1 MDLLGIG
8 PLELLLVLI
17 LILLIFGPEDLAKS
31 GKKIGTFLNRV
42 IKSDMWKAI
51 RSISTEIRTLPNK
64 LAREAELESYLAE
77 TSLKSIAPPKPTEE
91 NSSETP
97 AEAEEIP
104 FETGLKAWTTP
115 PTEKPTEEEK

>member
-31 GKKIGTFLNRV
+31 GKKIGVFLNRV
-42 IKSDMWKAI
+42 VKSDTWKAI
-51 RSISTEIRTLPNK
+51 RSISREIRTLPNR
-64 LAREAELESYLAE
+64 LAREAELETYLAE
-77 TSLKSIAPPKPTEE
+77 SSQKSIAPPNATKEHT
-91 NSSETP
+91 SETTP
-97 AEAEEIP
+97 EADEIP

-115 PTEKPTEEEK
+115 PTEKPIEEEK

>member
-17 LILLIFGPEDLAKS
+17 LILLIFGPEDLANS

-42 IKSDMWKAI
+42 IKSDTWKAI
-51 RSISTEIRTLPNK
+51 RSISTEIRTLPNR

-77 TSLKSIAPPKPTEE
+77 TSQKTIAPPNPTKAETT
-91 NSSETP
+91 ETP
-97 AEAEEIP
+97 PEAEEIP
-104 FETGLKAWTTP
+104 FETGLQAWTSP

>member
-17 LILLIFGPEDLAKS
+17 MILLIFGPEDLAKS

-42 IKSDMWKAI
+42 IKSDTWKAV
-51 RSISTEIRTLPNK
+51 RTISKEIRTLPNK

-77 TSLKSIAPPKPTEE
+77 NLAH
-91 NSSETP
+91 
-97 AEAEEIP
+97 
-104 FETGLKAWTTP
+104 GH
-115 PTEKPTEEEK
+115 

>member
-17 LILLIFGPEDLAKS
+17 LILLIFGPEDLAQS

-42 IKSDMWKAI
+42 IKSDTWKAI
-51 RSISTEIRTLPNK
+51 RSISKEIRTLPNK
-64 LAREAELESYLAE
+64 LAREAEIESYLAE
-77 TSLKSIAPPKPTEE
+77 TSQKTIAPPKPTEE
-91 NSSETP
+91 KTSATET
-97 AEAEEIP
+97 EKEEIP

-115 PTEKPTEEEK
+115 PTEKSTEEEK

>member
-42 IKSDMWKAI
+42 IKSDTWKAV
-51 RSISTEIRTLPNK
+51 RTISKEIRTLPNK

-77 TSLKSIAPPKPTEE
+77 TKQKSIAPPKPTIEKPT
-91 NSSETP
+91 ETP
-97 AEAEEIP
+97 PETEEIP
-104 FETGLKAWTTP
+104 FDNGLKAWTTP
-115 PTEKPTEEEK
+115 PSEKPTEEEK

>member
-17 LILLIFGPEDLAKS
+17 LVLLIFGPEDLAKS
-31 GKKIGTFLNRV
+31 GKKIGSFLNQV
-42 IKSDMWKAI
+42 IKSDTWKAV
-51 RSISTEIRTLPNK
+51 RSISKEIRTLPNK
-64 LAREAELESYLAE
+64 LAREAELEAYLAE
-77 TSLKSIAPPKPTEE
+77 TSQKSIAPPNPTIEHATQ
-91 NSSETP
+91 TP
-97 AEAEEIP
+97 PEAEEIP